1 MREAIRQCAEW
12 NRIEDTAPI
21 GVAVN
26 VSADQITQK
35 NFVNTVHTYIDQF
48 QLDPHLLEVEI
59 TESLLIQDIELVTQ
73 ALNSLRSTGIKVSLD
88 DFGTGYSSLS
98 QLHNLPIDV
107 LKIDRAFV
115 SRLDLTDN
123 PSIGMMSTIISMA
136 KEYSLE
142 IVAEGAET
150 DSQIQMLN
158 ELGVD
163 LIQGYYYS
171 KPVPASDV
179 LSVLSSINRSLAYT
193 QSA

>member
-1 MREAIRQCAEW
+1 
-12 NRIEDTAPI
+12 
-21 GVAVN
+21 
-26 VSADQITQK
+26 
-35 NFVNTVHTYIDQF
+35 
-48 QLDPHLLEVEI
+48 
-59 TESLLIQDIELVTQ
+59 
-73 ALNSLRSTGIKVSLD
+73 
-88 DFGTGYSSLS
+88 
-98 QLHNLPIDV
+98 
-107 LKIDRAFV
+107 
-115 SRLDLTDN
+115 
-123 PSIGMMSTIISMA
+123 MMSTIISMA